1 MYLNSINSSACVVVS
16 YSCKTLFD
24 YCDRCLFFSFPCNFS
39 TKGQIQH
46 VRKPKRHDIFFSILN
61 YWFTCLSSVG
71 SPPFAKLFT
80 LGNIISGISLN
91 VQGFQTRSNCFE
103 WKSLIKHGHS
113 TKSNNFWSQS
123 NFQFS
128 YGSKWNSH
136 KENYYRTKPNFLIL
150 NSWWQ
155 VCGFNSRFFYYC
167 HIWSQF

>member
-1 MYLNSINSSACVVVS
+1 MCCCQLRRYLITVTVACFLVSLASSVPRDK
-16 YSCKTLFD
+16 YNMWEKQ
-24 YCDRCLFFSFPCNFS
+24 
-39 TKGQIQH
+39 KGM
-46 VRKPKRHDIFFSILN
+46 IFFSILN
-61 YWFTCLSSVG
+61 YWFTCRSSVG
-71 SPPFAKLFT
+71 SPLFAKIFT
-80 LGNIISGISLN
+80 LGNIILGISLN

-136 KENYYRTKPNFLIL
+136 KENYYRTKPNFLIP

>member
-1 MYLNSINSSACVVVS
+1 MLLSVTAVRPYLITVTVACFLVS
-16 YSCKTLFD
+16 LATSVPRDKYNMWEKQ
-24 YCDRCLFFSFPCNFS
+24 
-39 TKGQIQH
+39 KGMIF
-46 VRKPKRHDIFFSILN
+46 FFSILN

-136 KENYYRTKPNFLIL
+136 KENYYRTKPNFLIP

>member
-1 MYLNSINSSACVVVS
+1 MCCCQLRHYLITVTVACFLVS
-16 YSCKTLFD
+16 LATSVPRDKYNMWEKQ
-24 YCDRCLFFSFPCNFS
+24 R
-39 TKGQIQH
+39 G
-46 VRKPKRHDIFFSILN
+46 RIFFFPILN
-61 YWFTCLSSVG
+61 YWFTCLSSVDL
-71 SPPFAKLFT
+71 PPFAKLFT
-80 LGNIISGISLN
+80 LGNIILGISLN

-136 KENYYRTKPNFLIL
+136 KENYYRTKPNFLIP